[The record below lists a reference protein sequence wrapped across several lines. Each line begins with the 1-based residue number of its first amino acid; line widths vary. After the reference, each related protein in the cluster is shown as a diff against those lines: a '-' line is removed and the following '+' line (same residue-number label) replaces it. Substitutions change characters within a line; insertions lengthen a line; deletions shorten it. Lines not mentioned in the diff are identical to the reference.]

1 MDNIVCNYL
10 SFFTIFFNSLAV
22 LIMNEL
28 WSHVLPEIKEAIG
41 KQNFDTWITPIRFVS
56 KNKNEILLDVPNKF
70 FRDWLVEHYLA
81 TLENLLSSSANQDI
95 KILFQVSERA
105 TKPPSSD
112 KSAKKDQIERERPQR
127 TSNLIPKYTFGNFVI
142 GASNQFAHAACVAV
156 ANQPGDNYNPLFI
169 YGGVGLGKTHLVN
182 AIGHQAAGQRPG
194 LKVVYLSSESFM
206 NELIASL
213 RRDKMDEFKRKFR
226 NVDILIVDDVQFI
239 AGKER
244 TQEEF
249 FHTFNSL
256 YESHKQIVI
265 TSDKFPKEIP
275 GIEDRLRNRFEWGL
289 IADIQPPDMETRV
302 AILQKKAEVEG
313 VQLPHDV
320 AIFLASNIDSNVR
333 ELEGSL
339 TRLGAFAS
347 LTKATISVDLAKDV
361 LRNTLN
367 GAKREITV
375 ENIQKT
381 ICDYF
386 NLKIGDL
393 KAKRRTQNIALPRQV
408 AMYLCRKYT
417 ETSFPAI
424 GDKFGGRDHSTVI
437 HASKTI
443 ERKIKEDPHMQT
455 TIEKLER
462 NLNIRK

>member
-1 MDNIVCNYL
+1 MP
-10 SFFTIFFNSLAV
+10 
-22 LIMNEL
+22 EL
-28 WSHVLPEIKEAIG
+28 WTQAVAEIKERIG
-41 KQNFDTWITPIRFVS
+41 RQNYETWIKPIGFISR
-56 KNKNEILLDVPNKF
+56 NKNEICLDVPNKF
-70 FRDWLVEHYLA
+70 FRDWLTEHYLA
-81 TLENLLSSSANQDI
+81 QIQDI
-95 KILFQVSERA
+95 LS
-105 TKPPSSD
+105 TL
-112 KSAKKDQIERERPQR
+112 AKHDVKVVFEINEKTNRPANAEKGVKREERERVQKSN
-127 TSNLIPKYTFGNFVI
+127 SNLVPKYTFQNFVV

-156 ANQPGDNYNPLFI
+156 ANQPGEHYNPLFI

-182 AIGHQAAGQRPG
+182 AIGHQSAQRSG

-206 NELIASL
+206 NELIGSL
-213 RRDKMDEFKRKFR
+213 RRDKMDEFKKKFR
-226 NVDILIVDDVQFI
+226 NVDILILDDVQFI

-302 AILQKKAEVEG
+302 AILQKKAENEG

-320 AIFLASNIDSNVR
+320 AFFLASNIDSNVR

-339 TRLGAFAS
+339 TRLGAFSS
-347 LTKATISVDLAKDV
+347 LTKATITVELAKDV
-361 LRNTLN
+361 LKNTLKN
-367 GAKREITV
+367 AQQEITV

-462 NLNIRK
+462 NLNIRKRV

>member
-1 MDNIVCNYL
+1 MFVSTFQLDSGV
-10 SFFTIFFNSLAV
+10 
-22 LIMNEL
+22 IMPEL
-28 WSHVLPEIKEAIG
+28 WTAAATEIKERIG
-41 KQNFDTWITPIRFVS
+41 KQNYETWIKPISFVS
-56 KNKNEILLDVPNKF
+56 RNKNEILLEVPNKF
-70 FRDWLVEHYLA
+70 FREWLTEHYLVQME
-81 TLENLLSSSANQDI
+81 TILSSLAKQNM
-95 KILFQVSERA
+95 KVVFEVNE
-105 TKPPSSD
+105 KSD
-112 KSAKKDQIERERPQR
+112 GQLNREKTVKKDDKERERPQR
-127 TSNLIPKYTFGNFVI
+127 NNNLVPKYTFQNFVV

-156 ANQPGDNYNPLFI
+156 ANQPGDHYNPLFI

-182 AIGHQAAGQRPG
+182 AIGHQAATQRPAA
-194 LKVVYLSSESFM
+194 KIAYLSSESFM
-206 NELIASL
+206 NELIGSL

-226 NVDILIVDDVQFI
+226 NVDILILDDVQFI

-302 AILQKKAEVEG
+302 AILQKKAEDEG
-313 VQLPHDV
+313 VKLPHDV
-320 AIFLASNIDSNVR
+320 GIYLASNIDSNVR

-347 LTKATISVDLAKDV
+347 LTKATITVDLAKDV
-361 LRNTLN
+361 LRNTLKS
-367 GAKREITV
+367 AQREVTV

-386 NLKIGDL
+386 NIRIGDL

-462 NLNIRK
+462 NLNIRKKL